1 MVSLTSSSSDLTCLA
16 PGEKALTLEI
26 VQSRLDKLLAEKTPK
41 IAMLTGDWGSG
52 KTYQWKQALDRSA
65 RKGGRPRYAYVS
77 LFGLTSLAEV
87 RKRITEETIS
97 AISLPGRGDTLGE
110 AVEGGAIGLKP
121 MQILKILPVIPYL
134 GKLESLAQELSFAT
148 VRDAVICLDDLERA
162 SATLRLAD
170 VFGLASFLKEERHCR
185 VLLISNQKKLSD
197 DAKDEFS
204 TYLEKVVEERV
215 DFTPT
220 PEEACVVALGTEPS
234 AAGKMLAE
242 RLMRLGVSNIRV
254 INRLGALADD
264 LATIV
269 SDLHPNVLVDM
280 VNTLALFGV
289 AHFTPQ
295 KDFPTVEYLLGYGSD
310 EWAKYFYNE
319 KKRGEQP
326 EQERLKSDW
335 DKLIAGYG
343 YGETSPLGKEI
354 YAGITSGFFRAE
366 AVRSISEALSQ
377 RIEAGGRKESFN
389 AAVHRFWW
397 GVGDS
402 KQAFE
407 HLLDTTKVALDLM
420 TASEIYSVYEVLL
433 SLEGQDAATQLLN
446 QFIAANQDRQGA
458 LVPSEHFGEKYGATF
473 KAVLEAEAARLKA
486 PVDLAKTLDAIN
498 FNRGWNPDD
507 LTRIAEA
514 KFDDIVPLLTG
525 ANDDS
530 LFARRLSTLLKFGER
545 GQTAEEKKV
554 REQTIGW
561 LKTFAATD
569 PISALRVRRFLPDD
583 PTTPTDAPP
592 PGSA

>member
-1 MVSLTSSSSDLTCLA
+1 
-16 PGEKALTLEI
+16 
-26 VQSRLDKLLAEKTPK
+26 
-41 IAMLTGDWGSG
+41 
-52 KTYQWKQALDRSA
+52 
-65 RKGGRPRYAYVS
+65 
-77 LFGLTSLAEV
+77 
-87 RKRITEETIS
+87 
-97 AISLPGRGDTLGE
+97 
-110 AVEGGAIGLKP
+110 
-121 MQILKILPVIPYL
+121 
-134 GKLESLAQELSFAT
+134 
-148 VRDAVICLDDLERA
+148 
-162 SATLRLAD
+162 
-170 VFGLASFLKEERHCR
+170 
-185 VLLISNQKKLSD
+185 
-197 DAKDEFS
+197 
-204 TYLEKVVEERV
+204 
-215 DFTPT
+215 
-220 PEEACVVALGTEPS
+220 
-234 AAGKMLAE
+234 MLAE